1 MRKKEMKNFIYVYS
15 AAARDK
21 LLASGCKLM
30 KSDERNNIYIF
41 LNEGKLSFA
50 SLDISYILSDTMTF

>member
-1 MRKKEMKNFIYVYS
+1 MKKFIYVCS

-21 LLASGCKLM
+21 LLAANYILM

-41 LNEGKLSFA
+41 LNEDKLSFA
-50 SLDISYILSDTMTF
+50 ELDVSYILSDTMTF

>member
-1 MRKKEMKNFIYVYS
+1 MKKFIYVYS

-21 LLASGCKLM
+21 LLAANYILM

-50 SLDISYILSDTMTF
+50 ELDVSYILSDTMTF